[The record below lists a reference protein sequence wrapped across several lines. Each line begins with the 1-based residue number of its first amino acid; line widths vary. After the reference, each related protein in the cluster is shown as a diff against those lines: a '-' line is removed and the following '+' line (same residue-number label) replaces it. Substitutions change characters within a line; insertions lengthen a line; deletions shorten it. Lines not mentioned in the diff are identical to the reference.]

1 MKFSYENLKMISKN
15 GSQVG
20 NWNGSKV
27 FACSCKELESKGS
40 GVFYILYDDDNTL
53 VKKTQDAWM
62 VYGSVNEAGNVRELD
77 RPVRYSPYYYAE
89 VAKAQSPQ
97 EVPAAPEVDEVE
109 KDFLLNQS
117 VEDVLTAARNATI
130 DDLLDGFDYGLEI
143 EAKG

>member
-1 MKFSYENLKMISKN
+1 
-15 GSQVG
+15 
-20 NWNGSKV
+20 
-27 FACSCKELESKGS
+27 
-40 GVFYILYDDDNTL
+40 
-53 VKKTQDAWM
+53 
-62 VYGSVNEAGNVRELD
+62 
-77 RPVRYSPYYYAE
+77 

-97 EVPAAPEVDEVE
+97 EAPAAPEADEVE